1 MFGLLNQLDNAED
14 INKYKEKNPT
24 AKILGKTECQR
35 CGACCYIKPCIIP
48 PTRMKIVANFLKVSV
63 NEMINK
69 YMVINY
75 RKNNKGEKVYFVIW
89 ANENQQH
96 LVGKLLSSKDTWI
109 KGQCIHYDSE
119 KRECKIFEVLT
130 EESIGN
136 KCWEDDQELDIFS
149 GWKVGDIDQFD
160 LEFFKEDDD

>member
-1 MFGLLNQLDNAED
+1 
-14 INKYKEKNPT
+14 
-24 AKILGKTECQR
+24 
-35 CGACCYIKPCIIP
+35 
-48 PTRMKIVANFLKVSV
+48 MKIVANFLKVSV

-160 LEFFKEDDD
+160 LEFSKEDDD